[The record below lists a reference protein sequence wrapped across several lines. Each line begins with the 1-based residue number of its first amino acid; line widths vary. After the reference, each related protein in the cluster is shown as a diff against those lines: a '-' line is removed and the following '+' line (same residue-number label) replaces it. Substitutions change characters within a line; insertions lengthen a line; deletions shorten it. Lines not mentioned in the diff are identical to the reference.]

1 MPSTGSEMVNSTI
14 TTPPLNG
21 QFAWAC
27 RPQYGET
34 VCGDGVGW
42 WPSAQGW
49 VFALVDGLGHGE
61 EARIAAESALLTVQQ
76 QLTQPLTTLFT
87 ECDHA
92 LFSTRG
98 AALAVGR
105 IQCHG
110 SQCEFEHAAVGNIRT
125 VLWRDGKVRR
135 FGAARGIVGAGFFS
149 LYTEKMGLQ
158 RGDWLLFY
166 SDGIAEAAPL
176 TQTLPDRVP
185 DQPLAEQLLAQWADG
200 KDDAALLL
208 YRHE

>member
-1 MPSTGSEMVNSTI
+1 MVNSTI
-14 TTPPLNG
+14 SPPPSNH

-34 VCGDGVGW
+34 VCGDAVGW
-42 WPSAQGW
+42 WPSEQGW

-61 EARIAAESALLTVQQ
+61 EARIAAESALLSVQQ
-76 QLTQPLTTLFT
+76 QLTQPLTTLFAD
-87 ECDHA
+87 CDRA

-105 IQCHG
+105 LQWRADG
-110 SQCEFEHAAVGNIRT
+110 CEFEHAAVGNIRT
-125 VLWRDGKVRR
+125 VLWREGKVRR
-135 FGAARGIVGAGFFS
+135 LGAARGIVGAGFFS
-149 LYTEKMGLQ
+149 LYTEKMRLQ

-185 DQPLAEQLLAQWADG
+185 DQQCVEQLLAQWADG